1 MKQRKNYYLENN
13 IDQLL
18 AKALTRVEILKVQ
31 KEVYDIVE
39 KIKLLHLQHPQSS
52 PPEASK

>member
-31 KEVYDIVE
+31 KEVYDIVA
-39 KIKLLHLQHPQSS
+39 KIERLQLLHPQNS
-52 PPEASK
+52 PPSTTE

>member
-18 AKALTRVEILKVQ
+18 AKALNRVEILKIQ
-31 KEVYDIVE
+31 KEVYDIVA
-39 KIKLLHLQHPQSS
+39 KIELLQKLHPQSS
-52 PPEASK
+52 PPKAST